1 MRFDGSEPKNPPL
14 SSTLSRLAGSAPF
27 IVIDPKSCAVS
38 LRGLSQCAGVILLQ
52 PGPINGLADKSVSAC
67 MMPVIHRYENYCFFE
82 NVSPTAARTSPSLVG
97 EFSSIWL
104 TQVRKEKWCLMS
116 KYLMELDR
124 GEHSSTVHVGTCS
137 SAGSPPNIPS
147 APVSNTCPLWATSPS
162 STWSGNIR
170 YH

>member
-67 MMPVIHRYENYCFFE
+67 MMPVIHRYENYCFLRMQ
-82 NVSPTAARTSPSLVG
+82 VPTPARTSPSLLS

-116 KYLMELDR
+116 KYLMKLDR

-137 SAGSPPNIPS
+137 SAGSAPNIPS
-147 APVSNTCPLWATSPS
+147 APVSNTCPLFI
-162 STWSGNIR
+162 NMVR
-170 YH
+170 KY